1 MEKRHIV
8 NCRRQIE
15 ISNETLI
22 DRGPIKMRKHSAITI
37 LALACSS
44 GSLVSISHGGPG
56 NQQAPN
62 QPASQQP
69 ASQESTSIPSQALE
83 KKPAIRTV
91 EEMKARAE
99 TFMARLQVE
108 QEKIDQ
114 QQLDSMLGDRVQL
127 TYMTGVV
134 HGVEITDAIEIH
146 PNRAAEGAQEG
157 SLFVIINL
165 TLNNISLCTQIAN
178 FSRTML
184 IDEDGRA
191 YAIRNKGNDLMTFI
205 NMSPSWVLN
214 MAIAQPGVP
223 INTRIAFVVPEE
235 FAHGALSLNLG
246 GPYQSGVNVKL
257 QERAAEDLSAESNP
271 SPPNWPLDMAPWL
284 ETRPAW
290 PEVGLN
296 EPTDIGANRY
306 TINTIEFLENVGRK
320 RGTATPESIF
330 LAIDCTIDNL
340 TDEQQEKFKPRLS
353 VVDSQGRM
361 YYPLTNFGTSR
372 RLKISAK
379 GNATARQYY
388 LLPRSAVRDSL
399 DLKIV
404 NRVSFDES
412 HAGWVRLQTSPAI

>member
-1 MEKRHIV
+1 
-8 NCRRQIE
+8 
-15 ISNETLI
+15 
-22 DRGPIKMRKHSAITI
+22 MRKYSAVSI
-37 LALACSS
+37 LTLACSS
-44 GSLVSISHGGPG
+44 GSLVSISHGEPG
-56 NQQAPN
+56 IQQTPN

-69 ASQESTSIPSQALE
+69 ASQEPPSPPPQALE
-83 KKPAIRTV
+83 KNPAIRTV

-127 TYMTGVV
+127 TYMTVVV

-146 PNRAAEGAQEG
+146 PNRAAEAAEEG

-165 TLNNISLCTQIAN
+165 TLNNISLCTQNAS
-178 FSRTML
+178 FSSTML
-184 IDEDGRA
+184 VDEDGRA
-191 YAIRNKGNDLMTFI
+191 YGIRNKGNDLMTFI
-205 NMSPSWVLN
+205 NMSPSWVLT

-235 FAHGALSLNLG
+235 SAHGALSLNLG
-246 GPYQSGVNVKL
+246 GPYQTGVNVKL

-271 SPPNWPLDMAPWL
+271 SPNWPLDMAPWL
-284 ETRPAW
+284 ETRPAR

-306 TINTIEFLENVGRK
+306 TINKIEFLENVGRK

-353 VVDSQGRM
+353 VVDGQGRM
-361 YYPLTNFGTSR
+361 YYQLTNFGTSR
-372 RLKISAK
+372 RLNISAK

-388 LLPRSAVRDSL
+388 LLPRSAVKDSL

-404 NRVSFDES
+404 NRVSFGES
-412 HAGWVRLQTSPAI
+412 HAGWVRLQTGPAI